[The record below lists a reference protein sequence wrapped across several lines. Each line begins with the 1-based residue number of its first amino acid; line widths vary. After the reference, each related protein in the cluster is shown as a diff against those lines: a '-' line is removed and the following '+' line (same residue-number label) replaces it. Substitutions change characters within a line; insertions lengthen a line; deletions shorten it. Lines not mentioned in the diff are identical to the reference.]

1 MLPIEDGGRFGIRKT
16 EDRRLPDSY
25 RTQTN
30 DNQNFGSGV
39 RTRREEVNQQADI
52 RRIGLERQYYQ
63 TENPVPPRVQTP
75 EQQAEIAA
83 QEVQDAYNA
92 HPNFVISAPG
102 QGRDPNE
109 PWAQEAAAQK
119 LREVTENQPPEV
131 VALIVEYSKPTIDLI
146 GNELNRTA
154 ERNDGGFGDD
164 KPEFDNVVN
173 DLAIVANRAAQAP
186 NGSEA
191 VSTIAESV
199 ASRINP
205 DDIGR
210 FDEALGKTVE
220 NGNPELAAE
229 VISQLQAAGRT
240 DQADDIL
247 GNVEDAINN
256 IRGEMTDAVDDA
268 AKYNEE
274 LGWLIAQWQP
284 LMSEEQLTNSIKA
297 YKDENPEY
305 VEALNRIDA
314 ASVDALRAVNAFQNP
329 ETNFADLGHADD
341 VNGALEHLLRDEK
354 VQAGI
359 AQSQAATEEIALLLD
374 RAENN
379 PAANNILD
387 GIISVAG
394 TGDDADFL
402 TKEVFNKV
410 FDITLDRSLN
420 AATATNVDP
429 VTGQIRVDH
438 FARVENVSKQLD
450 RLEDYARRLNYS
462 SDEFRDVISELRR
475 VSRATTEGQ
484 ARSGITRLRGR
495 IETLK
500 NSNPDLFGE
509 GNRLSN
515 KIESFGIFLGA
526 VGATVSIKGA
536 ISDPNA
542 LSIVNALVDTS
553 DVAVATLQTDIA
565 LNLLKN
571 KAWFTKLPL
580 EGAGKA
586 LGGLGLV
593 LDAYSIA
600 TDIKNGNYVEAGFG
614 GVGAAGG
621 ALAVLGTTTAA
632 TGIGLVL
639 VGGALLGSYLYGN
652 VKNANIHE
660 SDGAR
665 AFLEGAGINSDLA
678 NELINNDNKGR
689 SAAPVFVEMANR
701 LGVEPQEMFGYLST
715 LEPDDAKKLIET
727 AHGVD
732 PNDEG
737 VFPESVAQP
746 RVRGYEIPTPNDVND
761 LIGWMRENG
770 YENAPGL

>member
-75 EQQAEIAA
+75 EQQARIAA

-109 PWAQEAAAQK
+109 PWAQEAAAQR

-154 ERNDGGFGDD
+154 ERNDGGYGDY
-164 KPEFDNVVN
+164 KPEFDNVIN

-191 VSTIAESV
+191 VSIIAESV

-284 LMSEEQLTNSIKA
+284 LMSEEQLTNAIKA
-297 YKDENPEY
+297 YKTENPEY

-314 ASVDALRAVNAFQNP
+314 ASVDTLRALTAFQDS
-329 ETNFADLGHADD
+329 ETNFAGLGHADD
-341 VNGALEHLLRDEK
+341 VAGAIEHLFGEEK
-354 VQAGI
+354 VQFGLS
-359 AQSQAATEEIALLLD
+359 QSQAATAELARLLD
-374 RAENN
+374 RSENDFSARN
-379 PAANNILD
+379 VLD

-394 TGDDADFL
+394 RIDDGATL
-402 TKEVFNKV
+402 TETIFNKT
-410 FDITLDRSLN
+410 FDFTIDRSLS
-420 AATATNVDP
+420 AAQNRNIDA
-429 VTGQIRVDH
+429 VTTQINRLERYADRLGYSSPELRQVFHNLDRVARSTSERQAQIRLN
-438 FARVENVSKQLD
+438 RLSSRINV
-450 RLEDYARRLNYS
+450 LEQNHP
-462 SDEFRDVISELRR
+462 
-475 VSRATTEGQ
+475 G
-484 ARSGITRLRGR
+484 
-495 IETLK
+495 
-500 NSNPDLFGE
+500 LFGE
-509 GNRLSN
+509 GN
-515 KIESFGIFLGA
+515 KFGDKFRRFGLILGA
-526 VGATVSIKGA
+526 VGTASSVQGA
-536 ISDPNA
+536 ITDPNA
-542 LSIVNALVDTS
+542 MNIAGALIDSAGLTTDVLSTKIVT
-553 DVAVATLQTDIA
+553 
-565 LNLLKN
+565 NLLQN
-571 KAWFTKLPL
+571 RPWFSRLPI
-580 EGAGKA
+580 EGAGKL
-586 LGGLGLV
+586 LGGVGLV
-593 LDAYSIA
+593 LDAVSIA
-600 TDIKNGNYVEAGFG
+600 NDIRQGNYTEAGIS

-621 ALAVLGTTTAA
+621 ALAIFGTTAAA

-652 VKNANIHE
+652 VKEANKHE
-660 SDGAR
+660 TDGAQ
-665 AFLEGAGINSDLA
+665 AFLQGAGINSDLA

-737 VFPESVAQP
+737 DFPESVAQP
-746 RVRGYEIPTPNDVND
+746 RVRGYEISTPNDVND

-770 YENAPGL
+770 YGNAPGL